1 MAEKRDALFETGAEL
16 SVPAAPGDIYALLSD
31 LCNSPLWSN
40 ECVGGQWVSGG
51 PGEVGSVFRGDNE
64 RSAEV
69 VAWAPVA
76 RGRWSTYAEV
86 VRATPG
92 EEFAW
97 AMRDHA
103 GRAQDSVWSFTIT
116 PVDGGSLLAHRFRMG
131 RPTEGIREI
140 TSGMTEDE
148 RKRFRRE
155 WAGKLARDLSATVR
169 RIRTVLETRPVGVR
183 TGKV

>member
-1 MAEKRDALFETGAEL
+1 VPEKQHALFETGAEL
-16 SVPAAPGDIYALLSD
+16 FVPAAPGDIYPLVSD
-31 LCNSPLWSN
+31 LRNSPLWST
-40 ECVGGQWVSGG
+40 ECTGGEWVSGE

-64 RSAEV
+64 RSADV

-97 AMRDHA
+97 AIRDRA

-116 PVDGGSLLAHRFRMG
+116 PVEGGSLLAHRFRMG

-140 TSGMTEDE
+140 TSGMSEVE
-148 RKRFRRE
+148 RERFRQE
-155 WAGKLARDLSATVR
+155 WAGKLTRDLSTTVR
-169 RIRTVLETRPVGVR
+169 RIKTVLETRPVGAR
-183 TGKV
+183 TGEV